1 MQAAWRASAPTDSD
15 PPPRAVAH
23 APKGMPPMLQHIRQ
37 GSLHLKVFCTPTRAP
52 AIQGHPCRS
61 SRASLLRR
69 PPLAPP
75 RANTAPDRSGCLPSP
90 RASPLA
96 HVWASPVA
104 CSRALPLTLSEFGPQ
119 RPRRYG
125 LATAARR
132 SHLRSFHHCQSVSG
146 EVNHTSPPFVAH
158 IRPHLAGG
166 DPAPPPEGA
175 VVRFQGHKCE
185 AWACLKEYLS

>member
-1 MQAAWRASAPTDSD
+1 VTERAHGITLAWAPSVATVPGPGRSSYVRPALPSTARPHPKPMPRSGEPCRPRGAQAHPLSRPPP

-96 HVWASPVA
+96 HV
-104 CSRALPLTLSEFGPQ
+104 
-119 RPRRYG
+119 
-125 LATAARR
+125 
-132 SHLRSFHHCQSVSG
+132 
-146 EVNHTSPPFVAH
+146 
-158 IRPHLAGG
+158 
-166 DPAPPPEGA
+166 
-175 VVRFQGHKCE
+175 
-185 AWACLKEYLS
+185 